1 MIVLMLGNA
10 KLHLAVIQTDIS
22 RDAANSQFR
31 HVHVYQ
37 KIVRVEVNDFSLR
50 ILFYALIIKFEA
62 FVIIVILY
70 TPYFLNC

>member
-50 ILFYALIIKFEA
+50 ILF
-62 FVIIVILY
+62 
-70 TPYFLNC
+70 TH